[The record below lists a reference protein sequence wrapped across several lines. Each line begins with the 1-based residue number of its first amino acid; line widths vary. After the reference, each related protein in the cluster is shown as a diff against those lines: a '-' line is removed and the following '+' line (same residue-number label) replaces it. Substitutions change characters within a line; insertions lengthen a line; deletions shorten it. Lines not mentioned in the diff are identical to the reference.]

1 MNRAAPLP
9 VGLAAATLLAAA
21 LPAQAT
27 SPIAEVICAPSAE
40 LTDRLESQFGESL
53 RAQGLRDHETMLEV
67 WSSDRTGRWT
77 LVMSYA
83 SGQSCIVAM
92 GEHWDQIPS
101 PQDPA

>member
-1 MNRAAPLP
+1 MNRAVVSLAIL
-9 VGLAAATLLAAA
+9 GLSAVPAAAA
-21 LPAQAT
+21 

-40 LTDRLESQFGESL
+40 LTDRLEHQFGESL
-53 RAQGLRDHETMLEV
+53 RAQGLRDRETMLEV

-92 GEHWDQIPS
+92 GEHWDQIPA

>member
-1 MNRAAPLP
+1 MNRAVVSLAIL
-9 VGLAAATLLAAA
+9 GLSAVPAAAA
-21 LPAQAT
+21 

-40 LTDRLESQFGESL
+40 LTDRLERQFGESL
-53 RAQGLRDHETMLEV
+53 RAQGLRDRETMLEV

-92 GEHWDQIPS
+92 GEHWDQIPV